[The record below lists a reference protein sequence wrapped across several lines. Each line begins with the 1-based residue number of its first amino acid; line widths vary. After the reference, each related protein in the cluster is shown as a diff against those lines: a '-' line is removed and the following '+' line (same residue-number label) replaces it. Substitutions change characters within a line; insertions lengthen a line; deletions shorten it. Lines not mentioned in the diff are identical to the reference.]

1 MTDLDAEWKLFQNQL
16 NSNNQS
22 KYVTQSIKKDVQEDI
37 PKCSDIYISTQT
49 KIAYLN
55 QKINLEPVFWN
66 LPVIDYYQPNDGI
79 IKKSIKM
86 NSTTPEQVTELEKKI
101 KTIDNIEQQIL
112 SQVNNPNARKIK
124 FKDVRKI
131 DIGLC
136 KKDLVCYRK
145 KKKGAFYNCFAIIL
159 RLKYKNIFKE
169 VHVKIFNTGKLEI
182 PGIQHD
188 DLLIITLN
196 KLISILKPLTNDSI
210 DYNKENIQ
218 TVLINSNFSCKF
230 FLDRFKLY
238 EILKT
243 KYHISAGY
251 DPCSYPG
258 IQCKFYYNKYNTEHL
273 GYKTDASGE
282 RLKEAQ
288 SINKTDEKYNNAWK
302 EVSFMIFR
310 TGSVLIVGNCD
321 SSVLYIIYEYL
332 KKLLTTEYNEIYIKN
347 NLSKKKKSVKKIRK
361 KTILFTIK

>member
-1 MTDLDAEWKLFQNQL
+1 MTDLNAEWELFQNQL
-16 NSNNQS
+16 TNNNQS
-22 KYVTQSIKKDVQEDI
+22 KDVAPAIQPQIKTDI

-55 QKINLEPVFWN
+55 QPIKLEPVFWN
-66 LPVIDYYQPNDGI
+66 LPIINYYSPTDGI

-86 NSTTPEQVTELEKKI
+86 NSITPEQVTILEERI
-101 KTIDNIEQQIL
+101 KNIPYLEQQII

-136 KKDLVCYRK
+136 KKDLTSYRK

-159 RLKYKNIFKE
+159 RLLYKNEYKE

-182 PGIQHD
+182 PGIQYD
-188 DLLIITLN
+188 DLLIVTLN
-196 KLISILKPLTNDSI
+196 KLIDILKPLTNNNI

-218 TVLINSNFSCKF
+218 TVLINSNFSCGF
-230 FLDRFKLY
+230 FIDRFKLY

-258 IQCKFYYNKYNTEHL
+258 IQCKFYYNKYNDEHK
-273 GYKTDASGE
+273 GYK
-282 RLKEAQ
+282 LKE
-288 SINKTDEKYNNAWK
+288 NKEQTYKDAWK
-302 EVSFMIFR
+302 VVSFMIFR

-321 SSVLYIIYEYL
+321 SSILHIIYKFL
-332 KKLLTTEYNEIYIKN
+332 KNVLKTEYKAISIKN
-347 NLSKKKKSVKKIRK
+347 NLKKKKVAVKKIRK

>member
-1 MTDLDAEWKLFQNQL
+1 MSDLDAEWELFQNQL
-16 NSNNQS
+16 SNNNQS
-22 KYVTQSIKKDVQEDI
+22 KYTAAPIKKDFQEDI

-55 QKINLEPVFWN
+55 QKIDLEPVFWN
-66 LPVIDYYQPNDGI
+66 LPVIDYYEPRDGI

-86 NSTTPEQVTELEKKI
+86 NCITPEEVTVMESKI
-101 KTIDNIEQQIL
+101 KTIPHIEQQII

-136 KKDLVCYRK
+136 KKDLICYRK

-159 RLKYKNIFKE
+159 RLLYRNEYKE

-188 DLLIITLN
+188 ELLIVTLN
-196 KLISILKPLTNDSI
+196 KLITILKPLTNDSI

-218 TVLINSNFSCKF
+218 TVLINSNFSCGF
-230 FLDRFKLY
+230 FIDRFKLY
-238 EILKT
+238 EILKA
-243 KYHISAGY
+243 KYSISAAY

-258 IQCKFYYNKYNTEHL
+258 IQCKFYYNKYNEIHE
-273 GYKTDASGE
+273 GYK
-282 RLKEAQ
+282 LKGNE
-288 SINKTDEKYNNAWK
+288 DEKYNEAWQ
-302 EVSFMIFR
+302 EISFMIFR
-310 TGSVLIVGNCD
+310 TGSVLIVGNCN
-321 SSVLYIIYEYL
+321 SNVLYIIYEYL
-332 KKLLTTEYNEIYIKN
+332 KKLLTSEHKNIYIKN
-347 NLSKKKKSVKKIRK
+347 NYAKKKKSVKKIRK
-361 KTILFTIK
+361 KIVLFTVK

>member
-1 MTDLDAEWKLFQNQL
+1 MSNLDAEWELFQNQL
-16 NSNNQS
+16 SNNNQL
-22 KYVTQSIKKDVQEDI
+22 KCIDESIKEDIQEDI

-55 QKINLEPVFWN
+55 QKIDLEPVFWK
-66 LPVIDYYQPNDGI
+66 LPVMNYFDPQNGI
-79 IKKSIKM
+79 IKKSMKM
-86 NSTTPEQVTELEKKI
+86 NCITPEKVTELEAKI
-101 KTIDNIEQQIL
+101 KTIPHIEEQII
-112 SQVNNPNARKIK
+112 SQVNNPNARKTK

-136 KKDLVCYRK
+136 KKDLICYRK

-159 RLKYKNIFKE
+159 RLLYRNEYKE

-188 DLLIITLN
+188 ELLIVTLN
-196 KLISILKPLTNDSI
+196 KLIDILKPLTNDSI

-218 TVLINSNFSCKF
+218 TVLINSNFSCGF
-230 FLDRFKLY
+230 FINRFKLY

-243 KYHISAGY
+243 KYSISAGY

-258 IQCKFYYNKYNTEHL
+258 IQCKFYYNRYNEIHP
-273 GYKTDASGE
+273 GYK
-282 RLKEAQ
+282 LKGGD
-288 SINKTDEKYNNAWK
+288 DEKYNNAWQQI
-302 EVSFMIFR
+302 SFMIFR

-321 SSVLYIIYEYL
+321 SSVLYIIYEFL
-332 KKLLTTEYNEIYIKN
+332 KTLLSDEYKNIYIKN
-347 NLSKKKKSVKKIRK
+347 NSGKKKKSVKKIRK
-361 KTILFTIK
+361 KTILFSVK